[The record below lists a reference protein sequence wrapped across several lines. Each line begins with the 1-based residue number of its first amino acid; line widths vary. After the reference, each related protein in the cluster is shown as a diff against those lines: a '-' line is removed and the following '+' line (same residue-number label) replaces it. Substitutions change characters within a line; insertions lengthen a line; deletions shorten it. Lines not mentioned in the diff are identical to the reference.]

1 MPDERPS
8 LSEGRRRQKASIP
21 ESSARW
27 RKEVVMFK
35 GWLYANADALL
46 DLAEADAALSVAE
59 YADEPDV
66 DSVRLLRKL
75 LITARRRFLP

>member
-1 MPDERPS
+1 MADEPRPS

-35 GWLYANADALL
+35 GWLYANAPALL
-46 DLAEADAALSVAE
+46 ELAEEMIEVGDSDFVAKC
-59 YADEPDV
+59 
-66 DSVRLLRKL
+66 SC
-75 LITARRRFLP
+75 TACRVGRAVNMRFCP